1 MRRVARDGT
10 VTTLVAG
17 LEGRL
22 ARPAILPN
30 GYLALGSHY
39 GDTLLLLDMGLTPVP
54 LHGGFGGGLG
64 WGSGGG
70 GSCGGGGGGMG
81 MMGAMGM
88 GRTGS
93 EGWLTAAAVEL
104 SRPPRTL
111 FGDLGALLDAQPDD
125 TSDLVIRVGERRF
138 HCHRLILSTRC
149 DYFKQRLAAGGG
161 FADARAAEL
170 ELPDAD
176 ADAFALLLRW
186 LYTGGAAIPPAL
198 ALAVAELAD
207 RLLLP
212 ELCLAA
218 QGRLMSGVQPSTI
231 ATALLWAD
239 ARAPASVRLRVE
251 LKAW

>member
-1 MRRVARDGT
+1 MDVSGAIL
-10 VTTLVAG
+10 LVDR
-17 LEGRL
+17 EDEQGRL

-39 GDTLLLLDMGLTPVP
+39 GDTLLLLDMGLTP
-54 LHGGFGGGLG
+54 
-64 WGSGGG
+64 
-70 GSCGGGGGGMG
+70 
-81 MMGAMGM
+81 
-88 GRTGS
+88 
-93 EGWLTAAAVEL
+93 
-104 SRPPRTL
+104 
-111 FGDLGALLDAQPDD
+111 PDD

-251 LKAW
+251 LKAWYVAHYTEVRRVAPEGIMRIMMASPALALELMDATHEAARQQHK